1 MSAARTAKPS
11 TVARAK
17 PGSACGAI
25 TGSAGT
31 RPSASSSE
39 IASTGVR
46 RAGRKPVSASET
58 VLTVKN
64 SPVPRG
70 AVAPTWVR

>member
-17 PGSACGAI
+17 PGRACGAVI
-25 TGSAGT
+25 GSAGT
-31 RPSASSSE
+31 RPSAS
-39 IASTGVR
+39 ASATVSTA
-46 RAGRKPVSASET
+46 RAPLRAEAGSASET

-64 SPVPRG
+64 SRCPG
-70 AVAPTWVR
+70 ALTG

>member
-17 PGSACGAI
+17 PGRACGAAI
-25 TGSAGT
+25 GSAGT
-31 RPSASSSE
+31 RPSASSS
-39 IASTGVR
+39 ATVSTGVR
-46 RAGRKPVSASET
+46 RSGRKPVSASET

-64 SPVPRG
+64 SRCPG
-70 AVAPTWVR
+70 ALT